1 MANDYRG
8 DGREQEMSL
17 EVKGCRELQSE
28 VLARDLCTLCGACL
42 GMCPYLVAHKGR
54 VVTLDECILPQ
65 GRCYVFCP
73 RTSLDLDLLSE
84 AVFGAAYAADELGTV
99 QEIAIARARD
109 DGIRSEAQ
117 YGGTVTALTC
127 FALDQGLI
135 DSAVITASD
144 ENILPS
150 GILADSTA
158 QVRGS
163 AGSNFVAAPT
173 VAAFNRESGKDIQS
187 IGVVATPC
195 QALAL
200 AKMKASPLDNR
211 NNIDKLKLVI
221 GLFCTW
227 ALRYDEFARFL
238 AGKVPLGKIVKFDIP
253 PPPANV
259 FQAFTDSGRIDVPL
273 EQVRPFVRPTCDV
286 CIDMTAEFADVSVG
300 SAEGVEGWNTL
311 IVRSDTGRDL
321 VEAARGQGIIETAPL
336 PQENLNHLK
345 EASLLKKKR
354 ALNRVIETTGS
365 DQDLLYLK
373 LAGEAVKGLL
383 S

>member
-1 MANDYRG
+1 MADDYGG

-28 VLARDLCTLCGACL
+28 VLAKDLCSLCGACL

-54 VVTLDECILPQ
+54 IVALDECILPQ

-73 RTSLDLDLLSE
+73 RTSLDLDLLSQ
-84 AVFGAAYAADELGTV
+84 AVFGAAYVADELGTV
-99 QEIAIARARD
+99 QEIAMARARD
-109 DGIRSEAQ
+109 DGIRSKAQ

-135 DSAVITASD
+135 DSAVLTTSD
-144 ENILPS
+144 ENMLPS
-150 GILADSTA
+150 STLADNTA
-158 QVRGS
+158 QVRDS

-211 NNIDKLKLVI
+211 NNIDKLKLII

-227 ALRYDEFARFL
+227 ALRYEDFARFL
-238 AGKVPLGKIVKFDIP
+238 AAKVPLRQIVKFDIP
-253 PPPANV
+253 PPPANT
-259 FQAFTDSGRIDVPL
+259 FQVFTDSGRTDIPL
-273 EQVRPFVRPTCDV
+273 DQVRPFIRPTCDV
-286 CIDMTAEFADVSVG
+286 CIDMTAEFADISVG
-300 SAEGVEGWNTL
+300 SAEGVEDWNTL
-311 IVRSDTGRDL
+311 IIRSDAGREL
-321 VEAARGQGIIETAPL
+321 VEAARGKGIIETAPL
-336 PQENLNHLK
+336 PQQNLDHLK

-354 ALNRVIETTGS
+354 GLSKVIETTGS

-373 LAGEAVKGLL
+373 LSSEAVKGLL